1 MKKGII
7 IGLII
12 ILILSL
18 ASCVK
23 SIKVKTKPRIGVPV
37 AATTISLD
45 NYINIE
51 ESIKDILTGATV
63 ESVGGVQ
70 TIKYATGLNVDMSQS
85 FEKIDAFSTSINQ
98 SISIPD
104 IDSID
109 PIAIDIPSIK
119 SLNEINVSVPDFDF
133 TPQNINVNVPDLNPE
148 PSNPDIT
155 VGEIDVNNAGI
166 ELPTIELSIPVAGT
180 AGNGSSTSDKINSN
194 GSFSKLV
201 FSTGSLTL
209 DVTNNDDSAS
219 VEVDGIITNPD
230 NSVIT
235 SNILSLST
243 NSPGNLIFD
252 LSDKFISDGA
262 TITLRATITS
272 GSGNNGTLI
281 ADNLSFSAGTK
292 IKAAEDIE
300 FSATKNISQTIDPNM
315 GTTSFSTI
323 TIDGTFNINIEL
335 PAEWQNVKTEFEA
348 TVLYK
353 YDITKS
359 IELTHRIF
367 NSNSQLAFQS
377 KSLPPNGSFEF
388 TIDSTFTNTDNEK
401 SNIDFTK
408 SPTITITPEIT
419 VKKIEGVVVNNTQN
433 INLPDDIESV
443 SLSGGNISLNITDT
457 VVSSIVAKMVYN
469 DGTSDNEKQFE
480 LNNDGAILNMDNLV
494 LTGKETNDATII
506 VEKLDLDFG
515 NAGLNTSSLT
525 ANISIEKPAI
535 ISVTLNKSIKQRIDL
550 PNDIENVKFKTG
562 ALNAALNTGSFTS
575 ITGVLETKNEDINL
589 LTSAGKIA
597 VDLSNKLLTGTD
609 DATLNITQM
618 TIDFS
623 SNPLDFGN
631 ILSVSPTLDNL
642 SISEATLT
650 TNILQD
656 INLPSEIK
664 KVIFGSGN
672 IEITLNNAE
681 FMSISGTLTYDTN
694 KTSMSVSSEGTALI
708 DLTDLELGSPANITI
723 DRVSIKSIQGLE
735 LGSQITANI
744 SLNNPKIKYAEVST
758 DENLNI
764 SNIQKIEFPAEAKD
778 LLNSITFTGTSAINI
793 DWNNELPVGINVSI
807 KIPEFGIDD
816 TFVMENSNTHEVSL
830 TDKTI
835 DLDNPLNFEFEASP
849 ANYDETNNIITINIS
864 NPSNYLTPG
873 NTYTLSATINLDY
886 KLDASVKPINKDII
900 PESDPLNFEI
910 PISEDTTL
918 TLNDIDIEGFNAK
931 IIGTIP
937 DSLVNEN
944 NYITLIATY
953 TVNNTVET
961 TTTDVVFD
969 ETSINKDITEF
980 LKTVLK
986 GENVYMAIKSS
997 DLNVSLED
1005 LSNFVFDF
1013 KIDLTIPL
1021 SFKLLKNE
1029 NLEII
1034 KIEGKDDIL
1043 GRKEGDDESD
1053 LPLDVVIGN
1062 QGELVLHLKYD
1073 NTTGLTPG
1081 LKITGKNKNGTFLY
1095 EKDIELENGV
1105 NELIIKF
1112 TKDDIDKIINNNPYY
1127 IDFIGYIPPDKTQE
1141 FRSGGELKLNAWIEV
1156 VTDINADLL
1165 KGGE

>member
-1 MKKGII
+1 MKKIII
-7 IGLII
+7 IGLVV
-12 ILILSL
+12 ILLLSL
-18 ASCVK
+18 SSCVK
-23 SIKVKTKPRIGVPV
+23 SIRVKAKPKIGVPV
-37 AATTISLD
+37 AATSITLND
-45 NYINIE
+45 F
-51 ESIKDILTGATV
+51 IKDEDITKILSGAIV
-63 ESVGGVQ
+63 SPNDDGVK

-85 FEKIDAFSTSINQ
+85 FEKIDAFSTSITQ
-98 SISIPD
+98 KISVPEIGD
-104 IDSID
+104 IS
-109 PIAIDIPSIK
+109 PV
-119 SLNEINVSVPDFDF
+119 EINVPNIDSLNGIDVDVPDFDF
-133 TPQNINVNVPDLNPE
+133 TPQNIDVNVPDLNPAA
-148 PSNPDIT
+148 SNPDIT
-155 VGEIDVNNAGI
+155 VGEIDVNDAGVQ
-166 ELPTIELSIPVAGT
+166 LPNISLSIPVHGSTNDGT
-180 AGNGSSTSDKINSN
+180 STSDKISSN

-219 VEVDGIITNPD
+219 VKVDGIITNPD

-235 SNILSLST
+235 SDTLSLST
-243 NSPGNLIFD
+243 NDSGELTFNL
-252 LSDKFISDGA
+252 SNNSISDGA

-272 GSGNNGTLI
+272 GSGNNGTLT

-292 IKAAEDIE
+292 IKAAEGIE

-323 TIDGTFNINIEL
+323 TIDGIFNINIEL

-353 YDITKS
+353 YDTTKS
-359 IELTHRIF
+359 IELTHGIF
-367 NSNSQLAFQS
+367 NASSKLTFQD

-388 TIDSTFTNTDNEK
+388 TIDSTFTNNDNEK

-408 SPTITITPEIT
+408 SPNITITPEIT
-419 VKKIEGVVVNNTQN
+419 VKKIKGVVVNNTQN
-433 INLPDDIESV
+433 INLPDDIEIV

-457 VVSSIVAKMVYN
+457 IVSSIVAKMVYN

-480 LNNDGAILNMDNLV
+480 LNNNGAILNMDNLV
-494 LTGKETNDATII
+494 LTGKETKDATII

-515 NAGLNTSSLT
+515 EIGLNTNTLT
-525 ANISIEKPAI
+525 ANISLEKPAI
-535 ISVTLNKSIKQRIDL
+535 TSVTLNKSIKQRIDL
-550 PNDIENVKFKTG
+550 PNDIKSVKFKTG

-589 LTSAGKIA
+589 LTSAGKIT
-597 VDLSNKLLTGTD
+597 VDLSNKILTGTD

-642 SISEATLT
+642 SISEATIT
-650 TNILQD
+650 SNITQD
-656 INLPSEIK
+656 INLPSNIK
-664 KVIFGSGN
+664 KVIFGDGD
-672 IEITLNNAE
+672 IEITLDNAK
-681 FMSISGTLTYDTN
+681 FTSISGTLTYDTTN
-694 KTSMSVSSEGTALI
+694 TSMNVSPEGSALI
-708 DLTDLELGSPANITI
+708 DLINLELGEPSATI
-723 DRVSIKSIQGLE
+723 SIDKIGISSSDGIA
-735 LGSQITANI
+735 LGTTLTANI
-744 SLNNPKIKYAEVST
+744 ELKNPKIRYAKIQT
-758 DENLNI
+758 DENLNT
-764 SNIQKIEFPAEAKD
+764 NNTQTIEFPSEAKD

-793 DWNNELPVGINVSI
+793 EWNNELPVGINVSI
-807 KIPEFGIDD
+807 KIPEFDIDD

-835 DLDNPLNFEFEASP
+835 DLDKPLNFEFEASP
-849 ANYDETNNIITINIS
+849 ANYDDTNNIVTINIS
-864 NPSNYLTPG
+864 DPTNYLTLG
-873 NTYTLSATINLDY
+873 STYTLSATINLDY
-886 KLDASVKPINKDII
+886 KLDASVKPISKDII

-910 PISEDTTL
+910 PISKDTTL
-918 TLNDIDIEGFNAK
+918 TLNDIDINGFDAK

-953 TVNNTVET
+953 TVNNTIET

-980 LKTVLK
+980 LKTVFK

-1013 KIDLTIPL
+1013 NIELTIPL
-1021 SFKLLKNE
+1021 SFTSTKDI
-1029 NLEII
+1029 NLVTINGE
-1034 KIEGKDDIL
+1034 KDIL
-1043 GRKEGDDESD
+1043 GRKPGENKSEIPIE
-1053 LPLDVVIGN
+1053 PLIGGN
-1062 QGELVLHLKYD
+1062 GKLILHLNYN

-1081 LKITGKNKNGTFLY
+1081 LKLIGKNENNQELY
-1095 EKDIELENGV
+1095 EKIIQLKSGENSISIE
-1105 NELIIKF
+1105 F
-1112 TKDDIDKIINNNPYY
+1112 TKTDIDKILNNNPYY
-1127 IDFIGYIPPDKTQE
+1127 IDFTGYIPANKLQQFMD
-1141 FRSGGELKLNAWIEV
+1141 SGILDINAWVEV
-1156 VTDINADLL
+1156 QTDVNADLL